1 MAIWEE
7 INWDDA
13 FDEALGHFKTLIR
26 FKTVNPPGD
35 EKPAAEYLAE
45 LFRKEGLEPE
55 VLDSA
60 ENRANVVCRLR
71 GNGDKPPILLNGHL
85 DVVPVELDKW
95 SCDPFEAIEKD
106 GCIYGRGA
114 VDMKN
119 MVTTSAMCLLLLK
132 RAGVPLKRD
141 LIFCGVADEETGG
154 DYGAQ
159 FMVNEHPDKVRA
171 EYSISEVGGFPL
183 EMFGTRFYLIQVA
196 QKGMCWLKIKT
207 RGDPGHGSFP
217 NRNSALIK
225 AAVIAATL
233 GARRLPQHN
242 VEAATR
248 FIKLLSR
255 HLKFPRNIIFKQL
268 LNPLLSNIILDRV
281 IPQKDMAQALEA
293 MLHSTANPTVIRA
306 GEKANVIPS
315 EAILEVDG
323 RPLPGFTRED
333 FIEEVRT
340 LIGDEAEIEVFREVA
355 PAEAPAGD
363 PIIDLMDEVI
373 SRQDPGALV
382 APYLVTGSTD
392 ATHWKKLGMKC
403 YGFSPVKLPQDAS
416 FTSLF
421 HGHDER
427 IPIEGFRFG
436 LKVLFEL
443 VTKLVT

>member
-7 INWDDA
+7 INWDKA
-13 FDEALGHFKTLIR
+13 LDEALGHLKTLIR

-45 LFRKEGLEPE
+45 VFRKEGLEPE
-55 VLDSA
+55 VLASA

-71 GNGDKPPILLNGHL
+71 GNNDKPPILLNGHL
-85 DVVPVELDKW
+85 DVVPVERDKW

-114 VDMKN
+114 LDMKN
-119 MVTTSAMCLLLLK
+119 MVTMSIMCLILLK
-132 RAGVPLKRD
+132 RAGVSLKRD

-154 DYGAQ
+154 EYGAQ

-196 QKGMCWLKIKT
+196 QKGMCWLRIKT
-207 RGDPGHGSFP
+207 RGDSGHGSFP
-217 NRNSALIK
+217 NKNSALIK
-225 AAVIAATL
+225 AAEIAATL
-233 GARRLPQHN
+233 GDKRLPQHN
-242 VEAATR
+242 VGAVSR
-248 FIKLLSR
+248 FIRVLSS
-255 HLKFPRNIIFKQL
+255 HLRFPKNMIFKLL
-268 LNPLLSNIILDRV
+268 LNPTFSSLILDNL
-281 IPQKDMAQALEA
+281 IPQKDVARALDA
-293 MLHSTANPTVIRA
+293 MLHNTANPTVIKA
-306 GEKANVIPS
+306 GDKTNVIPS

-333 FIEEVRT
+333 FIKEVRT
-340 LIGDEAEIEVFREVA
+340 LIGHEAEIEVFREVA
-355 PAEAPAGD
+355 PAEAPAAD
-363 PIIDLMDEVI
+363 PIVDLIDEII

-382 APYLVTGSTD
+382 APYLNTGSTD
-392 ATHWKKLGMKC
+392 ATHWGKLGMKC
-403 YGFSPVKLPQDAS
+403 YGFSPVKLPEEAS
-416 FTSLF
+416 FTNLF

-427 IPIEGFRFG
+427 ITIEGFRFG

>member
-26 FKTVNPPGD
+26 FKTVNPPGN

-45 LFRKEGLEPE
+45 VFRKEGLEPE

-71 GNGDKPPILLNGHL
+71 GNGDKAPILLNGHL
-85 DVVPVELDKW
+85 DVVPVEPDKW

-119 MVTTSAMCLLLLK
+119 MLATSAMCLLLLK

-154 DYGAQ
+154 DYGAK

-183 EMFGTRFYLIQVA
+183 EIFGIRFYLIQVA
-196 QKGMCWLKIKT
+196 QKGICWLKIKT

-217 NRNSALIK
+217 NKNSALIK
-225 AAVIAATL
+225 AAGIAATL
-233 GARRLPQHN
+233 GTKRLPQHN

-255 HLKFPRNIIFKQL
+255 HLKFPKNIIFKQL
-268 LNPLLSNIILDRV
+268 LNPVLSNVILDRL
-281 IPQKDMAQALEA
+281 IPQEDTARALEA
-293 MLHSTANPTVIRA
+293 MLHNTANPTVIRA
-306 GEKANVIPS
+306 GEKTNVIPS

-323 RPLPGFTRED
+323 RPLPGFTKED
-333 FIEEVRT
+333 FIKEVRT
-340 LIGDEAEIEVFREVA
+340 LIGDEAEIEVFREIA
-355 PAEAPAGD
+355 PAEAPSGD
-363 PIIDLMDEVI
+363 PIVDIIDEII

-382 APYLVTGSTD
+382 TPYLVTGSTD
-392 ATHWKKLGMKC
+392 ATHWKRLGMKC

-427 IPIEGFRFG
+427 IPVEGFRFG

>member
-1 MAIWEE
+1 
-7 INWDDA
+7 
-13 FDEALGHFKTLIR
+13 
-26 FKTVNPPGD
+26 
-35 EKPAAEYLAE
+35 
-45 LFRKEGLEPE
+45 
-55 VLDSA
+55 
-60 ENRANVVCRLR
+60 
-71 GNGDKPPILLNGHL
+71 
-85 DVVPVELDKW
+85 
-95 SCDPFEAIEKD
+95 
-106 GCIYGRGA
+106 
-114 VDMKN
+114 
-119 MVTTSAMCLLLLK
+119 MCLLLLK

-196 QKGMCWLKIKT
+196 QKGMCWLRIKM

-225 AAVIAATL
+225 AAGIAATL

-248 FIKLLSR
+248 FIKLLSG
-255 HLKFPRNIIFKQL
+255 HLKFPKNIIFKQL
-268 LNPLLSNIILDRV
+268 LNPVLSNIILDRV

-293 MLHSTANPTVIRA
+293 MLHNTANPTVIRA
-306 GEKANVIPS
+306 GEKTNVIPS

-323 RPLPGFTRED
+323 RPLPGFTKED
-333 FIEEVRT
+333 FIKEVRT

-355 PAEAPAGD
+355 AAEAPAGD
-363 PIIDLMDEVI
+363 PIVDLMDEII

>member
-281 IPQKDMAQALEA
+281 IPQKDIAQALEA